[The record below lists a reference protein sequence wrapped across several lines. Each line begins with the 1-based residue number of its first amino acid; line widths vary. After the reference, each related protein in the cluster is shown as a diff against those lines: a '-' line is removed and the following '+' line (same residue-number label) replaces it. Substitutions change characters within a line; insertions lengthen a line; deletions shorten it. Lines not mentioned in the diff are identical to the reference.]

1 MTTNYDKIKNTT
13 VDEMARWLRWY
24 INCDECP
31 ADEEQCILDCKKRMK
46 QWLLSEA
53 D

>member
-1 MTTNYDKIKNTT
+1 MVTNYEKIKNMTI
-13 VDEMARWLRWY
+13 DEMASWLRWH

-46 QWLLSEA
+46 QWLLSEVE
-53 D
+53 